1 MDLPMA
7 DTSVNSRWIGLM
19 SDDLLWVNTEKTVYM
34 QVIYWIINLS
44 ESLQDEKSSLVL
56 YFVDFDLVI
65 PLCRPPA

>member
-1 MDLPMA
+1 
-7 DTSVNSRWIGLM
+7 M

-56 YFVDFDLVI
+56 YFVDIDLVI